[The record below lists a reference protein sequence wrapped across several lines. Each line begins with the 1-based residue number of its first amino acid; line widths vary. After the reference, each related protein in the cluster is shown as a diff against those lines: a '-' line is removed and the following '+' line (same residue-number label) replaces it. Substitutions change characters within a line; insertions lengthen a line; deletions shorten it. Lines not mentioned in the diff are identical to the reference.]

1 MILLTVKDSTKII
14 HDDILYYIFF
24 NIRDYYRHLS
34 SRIRFELMNP
44 IENENFPINLKLN
57 ENLDS
62 FMSENSDYFSW
73 LKYLTT
79 RGVSEAQNSLANIL
93 FWGLNGK
100 L

>member
-1 MILLTVKDSTKII
+1 
-14 HDDILYYIFF
+14 
-24 NIRDYYRHLS
+24 
-34 SRIRFELMNP
+34 MNP

-57 ENLDS
+57 ESLDS

-79 RGVSEAQNSLANIL
+79 RGVSEAQNNLANIL

>member
-1 MILLTVKDSTKII
+1 MIIFYI
-14 HDDILYYIFF
+14 IFF
-24 NIRDYYRHLS
+24 FKILDYYRHLS

-79 RGVSEAQNSLANIL
+79 RGVSEAQNNLANIL